1 MRIAVNLASHP
12 YVDLRPVYSRLR
24 TWILILA
31 LVGGALW
38 FLYRNDRSQAQ
49 IAQAQVTA
57 VENHVRELEQQQ
69 QNYQAMMRKP
79 KESGILRQ
87 SGFLNGLFQQKAFSW
102 TSTMTDLETVLPA
115 GVQVLSLDPIVIPD
129 GQVTIRLRVTGER
142 DRELDLIR
150 NLEKSRHFVSPRLAS
165 ETLATAQGNQT
176 GMQTVSSS
184 NQVNFDVLADYRPLP
199 IETSDQDKD
208 AKAAKKTVRKPTAD
222 MEGPSTP

>member
-129 GQVTIRLRVTGER
+129 GHVTIRLRVTGER

>member
-1 MRIAVNLASHP
+1 MRIAVNLASRP

-49 IAQAQVTA
+49 IAQAQVTG

-69 QNYQAMMRKP
+69 RSYQAMMRKP

-115 GVQVLSLDPIVIPD
+115 GVQVLSLDPIVTPD
-129 GQVTIRLRVTGER
+129 GHVTIRLRVTGER

-165 ETLATAQGNQT
+165 ETLATAQGNQN
-176 GMQTVSSS
+176 GVQTVSSN

-199 IETSDQDKD
+199 IETSGPDKD
-208 AKAAKKTVRKPTAD
+208 AKPAKKTVKKP
-222 MEGPSTP
+222 